1 MTSAAVEACP
11 VCPEAA
17 RRARE
22 AVGAVVYE
30 CECGRRYRVR
40 LAAVWAP
47 GDYAPPSDGD
57 ALEAPAPRARR
68 QRVFHADPNAP
79 AAPRSA
85 LERAGQR
92 ATALTVPEGEAE
104 VARLRVVL
112 ADLRPDHPD
121 PYAPMPSRA
130 EAERAQTIRVH
141 DPAGSWGG
149 IPRALA
155 SPMAG
160 MLARAEL
167 ATRSG
172 GDVMREVR
180 EHGGEAAPVLLW
192 LRREATLAAG
202 LRGLYCDA
210 GGEFASAKQRA
221 AWGLD
226 AEEPTAEHL
235 AARRDGAYAHGRRMV
250 LAAAAVWEQVMR
262 DRGMR

>member
-1 MTSAAVEACP
+1 MNATTSPAAGAPTAAPCQL
-11 VCPEAA
+11 CPEVR
-17 RRARE
+17 RRA
-22 AVGAVVYE
+22 AGSSDTWVCGD
-30 CECGRRYRVR
+30 CGRRYRPRVR
-40 LAAVWAP
+40 VFH
-47 GDYAPPSDGD
+47 D
-57 ALEAPAPRARR
+57 LEPDAPAPDRAPLAR
-68 QRVFHADPNAP
+68 
-79 AAPRSA
+79 AARSA
-85 LERAGQR
+85 RV
-92 ATALTVPEGEAE
+92 LTVPEQEAE
-104 VARLRVVL
+104 LARVRVVL

-141 DPAGSWGG
+141 DPAGAWGG

-235 AARRDGAYAHGRRMV
+235 AARLDGAYAHGRRMV
-250 LAAAAVWEQVMR
+250 LAAAAAWEQVMR
-262 DRGMR
+262 ERSVR

>member
-1 MTSAAVEACP
+1 MNATTSPAAGAPTAVPCQL
-11 VCPEAA
+11 CPEVR
-17 RRARE
+17 RRA
-22 AVGAVVYE
+22 AGSSDTWVCGD
-30 CECGRRYRVR
+30 CGRRYRPRVR
-40 LAAVWAP
+40 VFH
-47 GDYAPPSDGD
+47 D
-57 ALEAPAPRARR
+57 LEPDAPAPDRAPLAR
-68 QRVFHADPNAP
+68 
-79 AAPRSA
+79 AARSA
-85 LERAGQR
+85 RV
-92 ATALTVPEGEAE
+92 LTVPEQEAE
-104 VARLRVVL
+104 LARVRVVL

-121 PYAPMPSRA
+121 TTAPLR
-130 EAERAQTIRVH
+130 EAPAPVQTMAVH

-235 AARRDGAYAHGRRMV
+235 AARRDGAYAHGRRVV
-250 LAAAAVWEQVMR
+250 LEAAAVWEKVMR
-262 DRGMR
+262 ERGMR